1 MGAGLR
7 WKARREKEA
16 SLGLSYPYMARILLV
31 EDEPLVAHMVR
42 RILERAGHQVDWASS
57 GQAALEKLSEPYDLV
72 VCDLVMPGVSGLEV
86 IQRMRALGLSTPI
99 LALSA
104 SVSEKSRREAL
115 EAGAQA
121 FLGKPFETQTLLAQV
136 DRLLAREEG

>member
-1 MGAGLR
+1 
-7 WKARREKEA
+7 
-16 SLGLSYPYMARILLV
+16 MARILLV
-31 EDEPLVAHMVR
+31 EDEPLVAHLVR
-42 RILERAGHQVDWASS
+42 RILERAGHQVEWAAS
-57 GQAALEKLSEPYDLV
+57 GQAAVAKLSQPFDLL

-86 IQRMRALGLSTPI
+86 IREVRRLGLPTPI

-121 FLGKPFETQTLLAQV
+121 FLGKPFESQALLAQV
-136 DRLLAREEG
+136 ERLLGREPGGAGEG

>member
-1 MGAGLR
+1 M
-7 WKARREKEA
+7 
-16 SLGLSYPYMARILLV
+16 PRILLV

-42 RILERAGHQVDWASS
+42 RMLERAGHRVDWAPS
-57 GQAALEKLSEPYDLV
+57 GQAALEKLAQAYDLV

-86 IQRMRALGLSTPI
+86 IRQVRARGSAPV

-104 SVSEKSRREAL
+104 SVSARSQQEAL

-121 FLGKPFETQTLLAQV
+121 FLGKPFEAQALLAQV
-136 DRLLAREEG
+136 ERLLGGSRGQSPP